1 MFAIFKREFLS
12 YFRTPVGW
20 VAICLLGVISGYYF
34 SGMLTTDY
42 AYVNINMEV
51 AYLRTFFI
59 ILIPIITMRL
69 FAEEKKNGTDVLL
82 YTMPFSMKNAVI
94 GKFLAAMALQML
106 MLLCLFSHMIITVIL
121 SGYISTATWGAIV
134 GYLVLAALF
143 ISIGM
148 LTSAMTE
155 NQIMSAV
162 VCFVVLLFLS
172 MLSEIATSISEVFK
186 AFLKFTHFFGMS
198 DSSIYSAGEGLR
210 EAIAWFDP
218 YTRTSCYTTGVFK
231 IVPLIF
237 CLSFTAMFI
246 YITYRVLE
254 KKRWSQG

>member
-20 VAICLLGVISGYYF
+20 IAISLLGAISGYYF
-34 SGMLTTDY
+34 SEMISATVP
-42 AYVNINMEV
+42 YVNIAMEIS
-51 AYLRTFFI
+51 YLRTFFV

-82 YTMPFSMKNAVI
+82 YTMPYSMKSAVI
-94 GKFLAAMALQML
+94 GKFLAALALQGL
-106 MLLCLFSHMIITVIL
+106 MLICVFSHIIFTVML
-121 SGYISTATWGAIV
+121 SGFVGPEALGAIV

-148 LTSAMTE
+148 LTSALTE

-162 VCFVVLLFLS
+162 VCFVILFVLN
-172 MLSEIATSISEVFK
+172 MLSSIAESLSSVVKTI
-186 AFLKFTHFFGMS
+186 LKFTHLFGLS
-198 DSSIYSAGEGLR
+198 DQTIYNVGER
-210 EAIAWFDP
+210 IRRIIVWFDP
-218 YTRTSCYTTGVFK
+218 FEKTSCYSNGVFK
-231 IVPLIF
+231 VVPLIF
-237 CLSFTAMFI
+237 CLSFAAMFT

-254 KKRWSQG
+254 KKRWAQS

>member
-20 VAICLLGVISGYYF
+20 IAISLLSAISGFYY
-34 SGMLTTDY
+34 SQMIS
-42 AYVNINMEV
+42 ASVPYVNINMEL

-82 YTMPFSMKNAVI
+82 YTMPYSMKAAVL
-94 GKFLAAMALQML
+94 GKFLAAMALQGL
-106 MLLCLFSHMIITVIL
+106 MLICVFMHIIFTVVL
-121 SGYISTATWGAIV
+121 SGYVGPETWGSILS
-134 GYLVLAALF
+134 YLVLAALF

-162 VCFVVLLFLS
+162 VCFVVLFVLN
-172 MLSEIATSISEVFK
+172 MLSSIAESVSTVVKTI
-186 AFLKFTHFFGMS
+186 LKFTHLFGLS
-198 DSSIYSAGEGLR
+198 DQSIYNVGER
-210 EAIAWFDP
+210 IRRIIVWFDP
-218 YTRTSCYTTGVFK
+218 FEKTSCFTSGVFK
-231 IVPLIF
+231 IVPLVF
-237 CLSFTAMFI
+237 CLSFTAMFV

-254 KKRWSQG
+254 KKRWAQS